1 MVSEKSKEVLEAQLR
16 VSRVIRSQF
25 VLFALPLSLVVKLI
39 DIFVGHKV
47 SRDTSVLCGYL

>member
-25 VLFALPLSLVVKLI
+25 VLFALPLSLVVKLV